1 MNARVRVVASLA
13 ALLMITAACSDG
25 GTGIALVASETQENP
40 GTAPGGLLNMG
51 FALPGEVVT
60 DQGPTLTVKAG
71 ESVTV
76 TLENLQGQ
84 YGGPSDSHD
93 FAVVPA
99 GLDLGTMAATRSL
112 ADEALW
118 GSHMPKLFAGETGEI
133 TFTPTQSGTY
143 QYVCTIPGHP
153 DFGMAGDFVVEQ

>member
-1 MNARVRVVASLA
+1 MTARVRVVATLA
-13 ALLMITAACSDG
+13 ALLMITAGCSDG
-25 GTGIALVASETQENP
+25 GTEIALVASETQADP

-60 DQGPTLTVKAG
+60 NQGPTLTVKTG
-71 ESVTV
+71 EPVTV

-84 YGGPSDSHD
+84 YGAPSDSHD

-99 GLDLGTMAATRSL
+99 GLDLGTMAATRTL
-112 ADEALW
+112 EDEALW
-118 GSHMPKLFAGETGEI
+118 DSHMPKVFAGESGEI
-133 TFTPTQSGTY
+133 TFTPTAPGTY

-153 DFGMAGDFVVEQ
+153 DFGMAGNFVVEQ